1 MFAVVEQLVSEIM
14 TKEILSVNPDQDI
27 KEVAS
32 ILAEKKI
39 GGLPV
44 LQDDKLVGMV
54 SEDDLIMKDVKIHF
68 PTFIHLLDGFIYLES
83 IKRFE
88 DQFRKMIGAK
98 VRDVM
103 SLDFKSISMEL
114 TVTEA
119 ATMMVEEGL
128 DRLPVL
134 DENQKLVG
142 IVTKADIVK
151 SIANESA

>member
-1 MFAVVEQLVSEIM
+1 MVEQLVSEIM

-103 SLDFKSISMEL
+103 SLDFKSISMES